1 MTPVSQTIYSLCLLA
16 SLFALMAWKVR
27 RNRRLG
33 PACNKLAGDGEG
45 HHSAKCAAGR
55 FGAGG

>member
-16 SLFALMAWKVR
+16 GLFALMTWKVR

-33 PACNKLAGDGEG
+33 QQDGTGNPA
-45 HHSAKCAAGR
+45 
-55 FGAGG
+55 GANGLDPKE